1 MDFLSHQLPEPES
14 EQKMDM
20 GAPDSMMKMASA
32 GHHAHGQMPPGI
44 LKMIEGMPRDMIIEM
59 AKKMPKEMITQMVAQ
74 APKDVIERVLGED
87 GLRELGVR

>member
-1 MDFLSHQLPEPES
+1 
-14 EQKMDM
+14 
-20 GAPDSMMKMASA
+20 
-32 GHHAHGQMPPGI
+32 
-44 LKMIEGMPRDMIIEM
+44 M